1 MQHKKLNFHF
11 YNTLCSKS
19 THSMLFKHHDVT
31 SGNAAQTFFGLIA
44 DGLNQN
50 PLSRVYVNS
59 ILPVN
64 YLEQKKRFWNLK
76 SDEENDIRYNYVPII
91 NLPFFKNLLSSIYI
105 FFEILFK
112 KFSSEEKNIMI
123 LDFLRFSIN
132 FPVVLACKLRG
143 IKTLVV
149 VTDLPGEDVFHKTL
163 KVKIRNL
170 FIFLLS
176 FDFYVCVTEELN
188 IIVNK
193 KKRPFLIIECFA
205 NIKFETLNNLLKNKF
220 QERTLIYAGSLY
232 ERYGLKHLIEGFM
245 MIKDNDVRLCFFGVG
260 PFSQEIENYS
270 KIDNRIQY
278 KGVIPNNELIK
289 ILTKASILINPR
301 PSHEN
306 YTKYSFPSKNMEFMS
321 VGTPLLTSKL
331 PGIPKDHFPFIYLIE
346 EESSLGIYK
355 AICLLL
361 KKTQKELH
369 EFGLRSKDYT
379 LKEKNNLVQCAKI
392 INLIKK

>member
-1 MQHKKLNFHF
+1 
-11 YNTLCSKS
+11 
-19 THSMLFKHHDVT
+19 
-31 SGNAAQTFFGLIA
+31 
-44 DGLNQN
+44 
-50 PLSRVYVNS
+50 
-59 ILPVN
+59 
-64 YLEQKKRFWNLK
+64 
-76 SDEENDIRYNYVPII
+76 
-91 NLPFFKNLLSSIYI
+91 
-105 FFEILFK
+105 
-112 KFSSEEKNIMI
+112 MI

-143 IKTLVV
+143 IKTLVF

-176 FDFYVCVTEELN
+176 FDFYVSAAELN
-188 IIVNK
+188 IIVK
-193 KKRPFLIIECFA
+193 SDVHGSSEGFA

>member
-1 MQHKKLNFHF
+1 MQHKNLNFHF

-19 THSMLFKHHDVT
+19 THSMLFKHHGVT

-50 PLSRVYVNS
+50 PLSKVYVNS

-64 YLEQKKRFWNLK
+64 YVEQKKRFWNLK
-76 SDEENDIRYNYVPII
+76 SEEENDIRYNYVPII
-91 NLPFFKNLLSSIYI
+91 NLPFLKNLLSSFYI

-112 KFSSEEKNIMI
+112 KISYKENNVML

-132 FPVVLACKLRG
+132 FPVTLACKLRG

-149 VTDLPGEDVFHKTL
+149 VTDLPGEDVFYKTT
-163 KVKIRNL
+163 KVKIRNF

-176 FDFYVCVTEELN
+176 FDFYVCVTDELN
-188 IIVNK
+188 IVVNK

-205 NIKFETLNNLLKNKF
+205 NIKFETLNNLLENKF

-232 ERYGLKHLIEGFM
+232 EQYGLKHLIEGFM
-245 MIKDNDVRLCFFGVG
+245 MIKDNNVRLWFFGVG
-260 PFSQEIENYS
+260 PFSQKIEKYA
-270 KIDNRIQY
+270 KLDNRIQY
-278 KGVIPNNELIK
+278 KGVIPNNELIE
-289 ILTKASILINPR
+289 ILTKATLLINPR

-321 VGTPLLTSKL
+321 VGTPLLTSEL

-346 EESSLGIYK
+346 EESSIGIYNS
-355 AICLLL
+355 ICLLL

-379 LKEKNNLVQCAKI
+379 LKEKNNFVQCAKI
-392 INLIKK
+392 INLIK